1 MTGGGFDR
9 EQDVL
14 QEAGRAG
21 AVALFCKPLHL
32 EELLEVVA
40 GVVALPR

>member
-9 EQDVL
+9 EQDPL

-21 AVALFCKPLHL
+21 AVALVSKPFRVA
-32 EELLEVVA
+32 ELLEAVA
-40 GVVALPR
+40 EVLSSLR